1 VADDIDKAT
10 RFRKVFIP
18 DIAIQLDRLK
28 SPSKDKRYEAYEG
41 VLYLIGIL
49 KRGGI
54 PVKAEPK
61 I

>member
-1 VADDIDKAT
+1 MT
-10 RFRKVFIP
+10 

-28 SPSKDKRYEAYEG
+28 SPNKDKRYEAYEG
-41 VLYLIGIL
+41 VLYLIGSL